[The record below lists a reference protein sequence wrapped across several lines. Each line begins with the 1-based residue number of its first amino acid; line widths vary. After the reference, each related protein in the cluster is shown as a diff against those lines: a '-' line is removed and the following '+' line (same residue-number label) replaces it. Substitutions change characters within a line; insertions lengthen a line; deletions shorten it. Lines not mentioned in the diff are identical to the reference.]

1 MITVTGFKTKC
12 TGSFVYYCIT
22 EHFCSKLLI
31 FLIEKKKNK
40 KKAVNVTTNQVFF

>member
-12 TGSFVYYCIT
+12 TGSFVSYCIT

-31 FLIEKKKNK
+31 FLIEKQTK

>member
-31 FLIEKKKNK
+31 FLIEKQTK